1 MLVILIQHKCESW
14 MCNFLQ
20 MQPGSSSVSPL
31 GDTLECVMNFHLQ
44 FEENEMILLLFLGQ
58 KSPESFVKETARK
71 RVSHDGGERSQSVV
85 IYYIHYTKV
94 SVSDQNVSDAIL
106 PSKSIHS
113 RKKIGNTLLGQQ
125 IN

>member
-1 MLVILIQHKCESW
+1 MLMTLIQHKCESW

-20 MQPGSSSVSPL
+20 MQPGFSSVSPL
-31 GDTLECVMNFHLQ
+31 GDTPDCVMNFHLQ
-44 FEENEMILLLFLGQ
+44 IEENEMILLLFLGQ

-71 RVSHDGGERSQSVV
+71 RVNHDGGERSQSVV

-94 SVSDQNVSDAIL
+94 SASDQNVSDAIL

-113 RKKIGNTLLGQQ
+113 
-125 IN
+125 